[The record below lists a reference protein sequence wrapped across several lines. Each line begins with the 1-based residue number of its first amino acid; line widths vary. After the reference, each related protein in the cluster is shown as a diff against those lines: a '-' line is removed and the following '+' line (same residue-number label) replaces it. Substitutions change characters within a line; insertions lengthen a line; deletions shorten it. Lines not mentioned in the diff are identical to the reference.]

1 MWVLALCVASLVWRN
16 TLSVSLSVMLLSLT
30 HTNTHTSYLF
40 TLFYNSKLQFCIL
53 QEESTASFR
62 MNRDFSPSFTVPLL
76 SLEGGFF
83 FHDLTSAKVRYFSRV
98 RQKSHLESASINHQP
113 RRGENN
119 VVSPSTICL
128 PTRFLSTAL
137 TFAFARVSFAVV
149 YKPPSPSPR

>member
-1 MWVLALCVASLVWRN
+1 MCCKSCMEKY
-16 TLSVSLSVMLLSLT
+16 TLSKSVSNVTLT
-30 HTNTHTSYLF
+30 HSHKHTHTSYLF